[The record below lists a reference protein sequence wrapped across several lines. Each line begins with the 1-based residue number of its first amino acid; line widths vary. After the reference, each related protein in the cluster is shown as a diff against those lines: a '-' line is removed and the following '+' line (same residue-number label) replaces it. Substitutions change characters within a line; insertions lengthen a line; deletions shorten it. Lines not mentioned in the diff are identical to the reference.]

1 MQEQLTQF
9 EEIQKDWEMEKEA
22 LEQVVMAVRGQLKQK
37 EQALKELQENQVN
50 KFKKTRKSTL
60 YHRKRQHM
68 LKSPV
73 KKKYIYRVILTG
85 YKIIL

>member
-50 KFKKTRKSTL
+50 KFKKTRIIEKN
-60 YHRKRQHM
+60 
-68 LKSPV
+68 
-73 KKKYIYRVILTG
+73 IYSDSDRI
-85 YKIIL
+85 